1 MLNDLNALAPLINT
15 VLLIATS
22 IGAFLFIRNS
32 RRQTVI
38 GLQSEAIDALQSQVV
53 SLQARLES
61 LEEENNRLRTV
72 LDTIRAALKEQGI
85 IITIDG
91 EMVTIT
97 NQRAQKTHYRRTSSQ
112 RRGHQQHHQSAGD
125 FGRSKSHA
133 SPTALD
139 TASDTTSF

>member
-1 MLNDLNALAPLINT
+1 MFSDLNTLAPLINT

-22 IGAFLFIRNS
+22 IGAFFFIRNS

-38 GLQSEAIDALQSQVV
+38 GLQSDAIDALQSQVV

-61 LEEENNRLRTV
+61 LEEENSRLRTV

-91 EMVTIT
+91 EMVSIT
-97 NQRAQKTHYRRTSSQ
+97 NQRANKTHYRRPPVP
-112 RRGHQQHHQSAGD
+112 RRGPRASRPSIGD
-125 FGRSKSHA
+125 FGRRQSHA
-133 SPTALD
+133 PPNLSDPPT
-139 TASDTTSF
+139 